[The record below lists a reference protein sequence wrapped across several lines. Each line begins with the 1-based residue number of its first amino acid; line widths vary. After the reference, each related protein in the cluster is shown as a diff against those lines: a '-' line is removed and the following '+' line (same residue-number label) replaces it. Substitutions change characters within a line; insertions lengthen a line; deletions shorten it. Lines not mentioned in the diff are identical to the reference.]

1 MSALKG
7 FLKDKGYCKIKLEKL
22 TSNHR
27 RLEASINGIK
37 GSFILDT
44 GASSSCI
51 DFKDLDRFEVEVN
64 DLSIRAAG
72 AGDSNMQGSV
82 SFGNKLKVGAWK
94 TKEFNLVAID
104 LSHVNEA
111 LSQEGIKPT
120 DGVMGADF
128 LEQSGAIIDFEKNKL
143 YLRRKIFK
151 K

>member
-7 FLKDKGYCKIKLEKL
+7 FLKDKGYCKVKLEKL
-22 TSNHR
+22 DSNHR
-27 RLEASINGIK
+27 RFFAEINGVK

-44 GASSSCI
+44 GASSSCV
-51 DFKDLDRFEVEVN
+51 DFKDLERFEVEEN
-64 DLSIRAAG
+64 EFSIRAAG

-82 SFGNKLKVGAWK
+82 SIGNKLKVGSWK
-94 TKEFNLVAID
+94 TKKFTLVAID
-104 LSHVNEA
+104 LSHVNQA
-111 LSQEGIKPT
+111 LSQEGIDPT

-128 LEQSGAIIDFEKNKL
+128 LEQSGAIIDFEKNRL